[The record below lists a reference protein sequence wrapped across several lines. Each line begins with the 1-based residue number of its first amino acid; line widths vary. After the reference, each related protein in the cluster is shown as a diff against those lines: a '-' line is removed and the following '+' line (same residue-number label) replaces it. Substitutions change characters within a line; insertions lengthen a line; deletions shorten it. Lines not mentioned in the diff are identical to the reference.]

1 MIKDKKM
8 NYFVIDFKKIENAE
22 AYKNVIVGHNF
33 RQRTYKQNPHN
44 NINPKRTKDNIILS
58 PLLFRSERELMEYAK
73 KNLKKGKRQ
82 IRKNAAKAFSIV
94 VDCSEMDGWTEND
107 YIRYLEAAHDFLIKR
122 FTEEWGLLN
131 LGATIHMDEKKPHLH
146 IAFSYFSEKEG
157 AWIQKKLKQKNVTDL
172 NKLLNDFEKEV
183 GKKFNLTRGK
193 GEINK
198 PLKKELSKH
207 VKTLETR
214 KFIFFKEQHKI
225 IESKDAVKAIK
236 SLNDKHKKALYENEN
251 LKQKLT
257 ESNNRIK
264 ELETYKSDFLEAV
277 ERIKTL
283 ERELKTKDK
292 KITELE
298 SKVKEKEQELEN
310 KTNEISQL
318 EQALLREREKRLG
331 IQSQF
336 PEKTIKRIRQDY
348 GINR

>member
-1 MIKDKKM
+1 M

-22 AYKNVIVGHNF
+22 AYKNIIVGHNF
-33 RQRTYKQNPHN
+33 RERKYKQNPHL
-44 NINPKRTKDNIILS
+44 NINPERTKDNIILS
-58 PLLFRSERELMEYAK
+58 PLLFRSESKLMEYAK

-94 VDCSEMDGWTEND
+94 VDCSVIEEWTEQD
-107 YIRYLEAAHDFLIKR
+107 YIKYLEAANDFLTKR
-122 FTEEWGLLN
+122 FGEWGLLN
-131 LGATIHMDEKKPHLH
+131 LGAVIHLDEKKPHLH

-214 KFIFFKEQHKI
+214 KFIFFKEQHKV
-225 IESKDAVKAIK
+225 IETKDAVKAIK
-236 SLNDKHKKALYENEN
+236 NLSDKHKKALYENEN

-257 ESNNRIK
+257 ESNNKIK
-264 ELETYKSDFLEAV
+264 KLETYKNDFLSAV
-277 ERIKTL
+277 QRIKTL
-283 ERELKTKDK
+283 EKELKTKEK